1 MRNIKVN
8 IRQDSVEIEGYV
20 NAVERNSRP
29 LWSRVGQFIERI
41 CKGAFKKALKRN
53 EDVHILLNHDR
64 SRDLGSTKK
73 GNLELE
79 EDNIGLRAKA
89 TICDKDVIEKARNGD
104 LIGWSFGFSDVDVE
118 NTNENGIPTRA
129 VKDLDLYEVSI
140 LDREKT
146 PAYEGNLITA
156 RSDEKPLQFRSEPFF
171 NGIKIIERGQKSTEN
186 ENNNEKDFSVPE
198 NIKPKIDYSK
208 YENLI
213 EDLKNISNEIEAR
226 YNPNHDGKTGRF
238 SFGGGGGGSSSGSS
252 SSSGSGKSGSS
263 PLKGNS
269 SSNGKGNS
277 SGKSSGSG
285 SSNSASGSGGGG
297 SNSSGKADENTQAEH
312 QKATK
317 ELSSSKYPDGTYN
330 VKTLKPVSY
339 NSGYQV
345 TFCRIGDN
353 YSPKEYAAKVNEF
366 LDISS
371 DKVASAGKFQSTPE
385 ISFHVKDKSVAIKKA
400 KKYNQISVWDWK
412 KFREIKTGGTGRRN
426 LNFKIKALRADDMNK
441 VEKYKELDR
450 LEENNDENTTNLP
463 EREALLKTMTNEEI
477 DELINWMQ
485 NVQGKIYL
493 SKFKKK

>member
-20 NAVERNSRP
+20 NAVERNSKP

-53 EDVHILLNHDR
+53 EDVHILLNHDW
-64 SRDLGSTKK
+64 SRDLGSTKR

-171 NGIKIIERGQKSTEN
+171 NGIKIIERGQKSTEDKN
-186 ENNNEKDFSVPE
+186 HDKKETSVPE

-213 EDLKNISNEIEAR
+213 ENLKNISNEIEAR

-238 SFGGGGGGSSSGSS
+238 SFGGGGGSSSSGSS
-252 SSSGSGKSGSS
+252 SSGGSGKSGSS

-277 SGKSSGSG
+277 SGKSSGS
-285 SSNSASGSGGGG
+285 SNSASGGGGGG

-400 KKYNQISVWDWK
+400 KKYDQIGIWDWK
-412 KFREIKTGGTGRRN
+412 NDSTIETGGTGKRSILEGYVREN
-426 LNFKIKALRADDMNK
+426 MNK
-441 VEKYKELDR
+441 VEKYKSIDNEKHSR
-450 LEENNDENTTNLP
+450 K
-463 EREALLKTMTNEEI
+463 EREDLLKTMTNEEI
-477 DELINWMQ
+477 DELIKLMPV
-485 NVQGKIYL
+485 VQGKIYV